1 MKWVADQL
9 AAPIE
14 PAAEPLG
21 LHSCRDQG
29 LFVMFMLGHLNCIR
43 IIVDLRKRARDVTMT
58 LPSTP
63 KRDLPRAAF
72 LTR

>member
-21 LHSCRDQG
+21 VATLA
-29 LFVMFMLGHLNCIR
+29 VIR
-43 IIVDLRKRARDVTMT
+43 ASL
-58 LPSTP
+58 LC
-63 KRDLPRAAF
+63 LC
-72 LTR
+72 